1 MQQLWKKLLQ
11 TLTEKINGTVMM
23 IGKRIYFNKN
33 KKSLKSKDDN
43 KISLDKKI
51 NCMIN
56 IMLDFQSNR

>member
-33 KKSLKSKDDN
+33 KKSLKSKDN
-43 KISLDKKI
+43 ENISDDK
-51 NCMIN
+51 
-56 IMLDFQSNR
+56 